1 MTFTPPQIDKVS
13 DDLRSFLRVEV
24 RSKKVKKLD
33 PAFYK
38 NVTEALETLKA
49 EAETYL
55 VKQDITNYINI
66 KERIDYIERDF
77 KALFQRRFE
86 KIATL
91 SIYDLD
97 SELMNALT
105 PEEKEFITRLHNMML
120 DQYNF
125 LLNKIS
131 TKEEETGEPQEEEP
145 EAGPEK
151 VEEKEKEPETEEETP
166 AREEYLVVRILGD
179 QPPIAQ
185 PEGDYYLHDND
196 LVYLPENFADIL
208 IKRKAAVRTNLS

>member
-33 PAFYK
+33 PAFYR

-125 LLNKIS
+125 LLNKIP
-131 TKEEETGEPQEEEP
+131 TREEKAEVQEEEEP
-145 EAGPEK
+145 EAAPEK
-151 VEEKEKEPETEEETP
+151 VGEKGKEPEQEAP

-196 LVYLPENFADIL
+196 LVYLSEKFADIL
-208 IKRKAAVRTNLS
+208 IKRKAAVKTNLA

>member
-1 MTFTPPQIDKVS
+1 MTFNPAQIDKVS

-33 PAFYK
+33 PNFYK
-38 NVTEALETLKA
+38 NVTEALDTLKS
-49 EAETYL
+49 EANIYL
-55 VKQDITNYINI
+55 VKQDITNYINL

-77 KALFQRRFE
+77 RALFQRRFE

-105 PEEKEFITRLHNMML
+105 PEEKDFITRLHNMMH
-120 DQYNF
+120 DEYNF

-131 TKEEETGEPQEEEP
+131 QKEEEAEEQEEEEP
-145 EAGPEK
+145 EPE
-151 VEEKEKEPETEEETP
+151 VEEEKPEEKKPDEKKED
-166 AREEYLVVRILGD
+166 YLVVRIMGD

-196 LVYLPENFADIL
+196 LVYLPANFAEIL
-208 IKRKAAVRTNLS
+208 IKRKAALKINLA